1 MTPRPAARCVQLD
14 LIEQGQIGELCITK
28 PLHQSKL
35 RANAKKLQLAK
46 DNAPPEKA
54 APQSE
59 STPDIT
65 RSSQV
70 AVSVEG
76 WLEQPSL
83 SKYMEPIKEAGAG
96 KPCFPEGQSG
106 CEHRILSSPTANPVC
121 TGYDSI
127 QFLLDVGGLAVRMSI
142 RSFPCAFQ

>member
-1 MTPRPAARCVQLD
+1 MLLD
-14 LIEQGQIGELCITK
+14 LIEQKQIGELGITK

-35 RANAKKLQLAK
+35 RANAKKLQLAA
-46 DNAPPEKA
+46 DSAPPEKA

-59 STPDIT
+59 STPDMS
-65 RSSQV
+65 RSPYV

-76 WLEQPSL
+76 WLEQLSL

-106 CEHRILSSPTANPVC
+106 CEHWILSSPTTIPVY

-127 QFLLDVGGLAVRMSI
+127 QFLLDADEAAVDGLAVRISI